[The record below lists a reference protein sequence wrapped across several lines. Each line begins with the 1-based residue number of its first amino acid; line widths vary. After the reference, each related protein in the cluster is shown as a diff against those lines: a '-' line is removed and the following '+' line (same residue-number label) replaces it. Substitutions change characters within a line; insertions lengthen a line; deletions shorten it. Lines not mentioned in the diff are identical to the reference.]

1 MVSVTWSAG
10 GTGGNIERKVRCQI
24 FIQLPGV
31 IFTEFE
37 PLLAARLKSL
47 EGFLSSR
54 FLEKFGD
61 LLASQMR
68 TSRPGLTSII
78 MLALDSAF
86 SFRSTLHELDN
97 VKFLNYFC
105 GLI

>member
-24 FIQLPGV
+24 FIKLPGV

-47 EGFLSSR
+47 EGFLSPR

-78 MLALDSAF
+78 MLALDNAF
-86 SFRSTLHELDN
+86 SFRSTLPELDD
-97 VKFLNYFC
+97 VKFLNYFYP
-105 GLI
+105 